1 MGSIIRRG
9 NYQYQAKVSRF
20 RNGQRFFYETRT
32 FETKE
37 EAKAW
42 VTEVESKLNSG
53 TYVSRRETE
62 STTLEEAL
70 DRYKQEISSL
80 KKAML
85 PFHVASILIRCRLD
99 SGGDSHEET
108 YIPTISSSCW
118 LHDIGAET

>member
-9 NYQYQAKVSRF
+9 NYQYQARVSRF

-108 YIPTISSSCW
+108 YIPTMSSSCW

>member
-108 YIPTISSSCW
+108 YIPTMSSSCW